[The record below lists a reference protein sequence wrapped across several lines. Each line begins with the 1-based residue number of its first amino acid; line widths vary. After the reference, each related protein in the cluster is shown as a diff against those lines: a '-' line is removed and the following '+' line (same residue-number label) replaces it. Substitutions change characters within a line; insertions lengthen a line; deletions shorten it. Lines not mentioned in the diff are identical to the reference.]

1 MESPCCV
8 SGCSALNLFY
18 FTFLFLVCGDQ
29 LVEQYS
35 RFYLTK
41 DVYAMLLVCSFFI
54 WRFLLKNPNNF
65 CAFDVMLFMCAFH
78 VMSDEFAED
87 CILYSPIRHFSDC
100 EKLQNDL
107 DKLAQWEQQWDM
119 QFHSSKCNSMSV
131 TRSEAHFKYNDILK
145 GHTLDSVDTPTYL
158 GITNL

>member
-1 MESPCCV
+1 MVQNRCHAASVMESPCCV

-41 DVYAMLLVCSFFI
+41 DLYAMLLVCSFFI

-78 VMSDEFAED
+78 VMSDEIGD
-87 CILYSPIRHFSDC
+87 
-100 EKLQNDL
+100 
-107 DKLAQWEQQWDM
+107 
-119 QFHSSKCNSMSV
+119 SKVCW
-131 TRSEAHFKYNDILK
+131 
-145 GHTLDSVDTPTYL
+145 
-158 GITNL
+158 GIY